1 MKINLKHIS
10 PNKIILGLVMMLV
23 FNYGAAQGQP
33 QQGLMSRLI
42 EIKYGTELYLTME
55 LKSDSKSDL
64 KTEKKDSALAL
75 YNTMRWKLDGFVYQL
90 SSVLIMQNS
99 PKTFKKLDAWCYTQN
114 NSKLNKESSKL
125 IAQHVA
131 SFAEI
136 DALYQNQIAP
146 KLYNQP
152 KTLNLTT
159 NVFYL
164 LKDSYT
170 IIKGLSDLKTRKA
183 MAILELLDHA
193 RLLSPMEIGKG
204 GIALFK
210 AGKAQKLVYAGGK
223 MPWDKVKKTEGE
235 VLKEYAISNGVP
247 IEIAY

>member
-1 MKINLKHIS
+1 MKITINAIS
-10 PNKIILGLVMMLV
+10 PKQQMMGLLMMLLL
-23 FNYGAAQGQP
+23 NCGAAQAQP
-33 QQGLMSRLI
+33 SQGLMSRLI

-114 NSKLNKESSKL
+114 NSKLNKENSKL

-136 DALYQNQIAP
+136 DALYQNQIVP
-146 KLYNQP
+146 TLYNKT

-164 LKDSYT
+164 LKDSYS

-183 MAILELLDHA
+183 MAIVELLDHA
-193 RLLSPMEIGKG
+193 RLLSP
-204 GIALFK
+204 
-210 AGKAQKLVYAGGK
+210 
-223 MPWDKVKKTEGE
+223 GE
-235 VLKEYAISNGVP
+235 VVKGMK
-247 IEIAY
+247 